1 MSVLIKGMDM
11 PTETYSHCM
20 LVKGINGAVQLHVYA
35 KNSEDTY
42 EWEYYDLVPVP
53 PHGRLIDAD
62 ALLND
67 KGVGTQISGWGKMYH
82 ETAIEY
88 APTSLDAEEGE

>member
-11 PTETYSHCM
+11 PTETYAHCM
-20 LVKGINGAVQLHVYA
+20 LVKDINGDVQLYVCA
-35 KNSEDTY
+35 KNSENIS

-62 ALLND
+62 TLIKQARTQFDFND
-67 KGVGTQISGWGKMYH
+67 VVDVEDIMN
-82 ETAIEY
+82 
-88 APTSLDAEEGE
+88 APTIIHESEEGE